1 MTLSQRLAHHLGKSP
16 DTARAAFVA
25 ANATVV
31 ASLNG
36 VELGRAAAGGEPG
49 WGMVAFG
56 SGWLAANATVVG
68 DVTLGAGA
76 SVWYGCVL
84 RGDINSIVIGDGSNV
99 QDGTIVHLA
108 DDYGV
113 RVGRHTTIG
122 HAAIIHACDIGDEC
136 LIGMGATVLD
146 GARIGDRCIVGANAL
161 VTQRFVAP
169 PGSMILGAPAKV
181 VRPLTEAEQAGLRRW
196 AEKYVEVAA
205 AHAAK
210 K

>member
-1 MTLSQRLAHHLGKSP
+1 MTIEERLKKYLGRTP

-25 ANATVV
+25 ANATV
-31 ASLNG
+31 L
-36 VELGRAAAGGEPG
+36 
-49 WGMVAFG
+49 
-56 SGWLAANATVVG
+56 G
-68 DVTLGAGA
+68 DVTLGANS

-84 RGDINSIVIGDGSNV
+84 RGDINSIAIGEGSNV

-136 LIGMGATVLD
+136 LIGMGATILD

-161 VTQRFVAP
+161 VTQRLVAP

-181 VRPLTEAEQAGLRRW
+181 VRGLSDGEPR
-196 AEKYVEVAA
+196 
-205 AHAAK
+205 
-210 K
+210 